1 METKIY
7 FSERQ
12 TQKQKWIWF
21 VVWLILL
28 MSVFAIVQQI
38 ILKNPV
44 GNNPAPDWALY
55 LIAGFSIL
63 LVIFLY
69 RNVLLTRISSRG
81 VHYRFIPF
89 HRKERIVSW
98 KQIKKAYVRV
108 YDPLPEYGGWG
119 LRTVDT
125 KGNGIAINM
134 MGKIGLQL
142 ELHNG
147 KNILIGTQR
156 GEEVKKVID
165 NLGINTQ
172 NI

>member
-89 HRKERIVSW
+89 HRKERILSW

>member
-1 METKIY
+1 METKTY

-21 VVWLILL
+21 VVWLIFL
-28 MSVFAIVQQI
+28 MSVFAIIKQVV
-38 ILKNPV
+38 LKSPI
-44 GNNPAPDWALY
+44 GNNPAPNWALY
-55 LIAGFSIL
+55 LITGFSIS

-69 RNVLLTRISSRG
+69 RNVLLTRITNQG